1 MEVAQPQSG
10 SAPAPANEAARLR
23 ARCAELEEERAD
35 LRARL
40 SREEEVVGAIRT
52 IGAALG
58 SSLDLDEVLRVI
70 LESVTRLLEAERGT
84 IYLVDEAQQTLV
96 ARVAKGEE
104 GREIRL
110 DVGEG
115 VAGWVARTGRT
126 VNLKDA
132 YQDRRFHRAYDE
144 ATGYRTRSVL
154 CMPIREPRR
163 RRTVGVVQILNKGRG
178 YFTVA
183 DESLLRSLIAQAAI
197 TIANSQLFLTLMR
210 KNMELLQTGEQLQD
224 KVREL
229 DLLYALSQQ
238 LQRTQ
243 TEDEL
248 VATVLD
254 RSLELL
260 PCEGVALMVYDAEG
274 GALHHATTSRN
285 GAVRRGSLRVRHGEG
300 LAGRAADRGHALSS
314 DWLSE
319 DPDHRFRLE
328 AAMGL
333 AVRSAL
339 AAPLSL
345 DEEPLGALLMVNRRG
360 AARRFAAE
368 DNTLLSLIAD
378 QTAKVLDLHKQRGL
392 RAQRERLATIGQLLS
407 SILHDIK
414 GPISVISGYVQLMA
428 RKDDHAER
436 ERFAGVIHRQFEHLA
451 SMTQEV
457 LSFARG
463 DRSLLVR
470 KCYVHSYMEELEELI
485 RHQLQSR
492 NIRLTIQDDHAGTAH
507 FDQAKITRAITNLV
521 RNALEAMGDD
531 GRLTVVATREEGDLV
546 FSVADTGPG
555 IPEAIRGRIF
565 ETFVSEG
572 KKDGSGLGLA
582 IVRRIAEEH
591 GGSVGYESTPGV
603 GTRFEIRLPQPEGG
617 S

>member
-1 MEVAQPQSG
+1 MTVAQPEQ
-10 SAPAPANEAARLR
+10 ALAEVTPDEAAGLR
-23 ARCAELEEERAD
+23 ARCAELEAERAD
-35 LRARL
+35 LVARL
-40 SREEEVVGAIRT
+40 SRGDEVVSAIRT

-58 SSLDLDEVLRVI
+58 SSLDLDEVLRVV
-70 LESVTRLLEAERGT
+70 LESVTRLLDADRGT

-104 GREIRL
+104 GREIRM

-126 VNLKDA
+126 INLKDA
-132 YQDRRFHRAYDE
+132 YQDKRFNRAFDE
-144 ATGYRTRSVL
+144 TTGYRTRSVL

-163 RRTVGVVQILNKGRG
+163 RRTVGVVQILNKREE

-183 DESLLRSLIAQAAI
+183 DENLLRSLIAQAAI

-210 KNMELLQTGEQLQD
+210 KNMELLQAGEQLQD

-229 DLLYALSQQ
+229 DLLYALSQR

-243 TEDEL
+243 TEEEL

-260 PCEGVALMVYDAEG
+260 PCEGVALMVYEAEG
-274 GALHHATTSRN
+274 GTLHHATKSRN
-285 GAVRRGSLRVRHGEG
+285 GAVRRGSLRVDRGEG
-300 LAGRAADRGHALSS
+300 LAGKAADRGQPLTS
-314 DWLSE
+314 DWLGD

-339 AAPLSL
+339 AAPLTV
-345 DEEPLGALLMVNRRG
+345 DDGPLGALLMVNRRG

-392 RAQRERLATIGQLLS
+392 KAQQERLATIGQLLS

-428 RKDDHAER
+428 RKDDRSER
-436 ERFAGVIHRQFEHLA
+436 ERFGAVIHRQFDHLA

-463 DRSLLVR
+463 DRSVLVR
-470 KCYVHSYMEELEELI
+470 KCYVHTYMEELEELI
-485 RHQLQSR
+485 RQQLGERSV
-492 NIRLTIQDDHAGTAH
+492 RLTIQDDHAGMAY
-507 FDQAKITRAITNLV
+507 FDQVKITRAITNLV
-521 RNALEAMGDD
+521 RNALEAMGDE
-531 GRLTVVATREEGDLV
+531 GRLTVVATGEEGDLV

-555 IPEAIRGRIF
+555 IPDAIRGRLF

-591 GGSVGYESTPGV
+591 GGSVTYESTAGV
-603 GTRFEIRLPQPEGG
+603 GTRFEIRLPQPEAGQ
-617 S
+617 